1 MGVLAFIA
9 LVLGVVV
16 FLLMEH
22 TLVFWLVF
30 VPLALLFV
38 ISTLQF
44 FKSRGWGFRYF
55 TTAMIALFA
64 IIVVLL
70 IVSYSDQCEHE
81 DLVTWY
87 SIASDDFSYSTVRP
101 YCRDCGEAFQYKSFK
116 GELVDKSYLSAIIEH
131 SDGSEL
137 VPGEYYTVT
146 ATAPL
151 GFTAYGSDVVALT
164 CQAENEDFRLRFGVV
179 FREEYK
185 ERVRAVK
192 EGEEITFR
200 GKFNDKGCG
209 FSDCELLTK

>member
-1 MGVLAFIA
+1 MRFIS
-9 LVLGVVV
+9 LVVTTTFVCIMLVVV
-16 FLLMEH
+16 AVI
-22 TLVFWLVF
+22 VFT
-30 VPLALLFV
+30 PEP
-38 ISTLQF
+38 
-44 FKSRGWGFRYF
+44 
-55 TTAMIALFA
+55 
-64 IIVVLL
+64 
-70 IVSYSDQCEHE
+70 CEHE

-87 SIASDDFSYSTVRP
+87 SIASDDISYSTVRP

-131 SDGSEL
+131 SDRSEL

-151 GFTAYGSDVVALT
+151 GFTAYGSDVIALT